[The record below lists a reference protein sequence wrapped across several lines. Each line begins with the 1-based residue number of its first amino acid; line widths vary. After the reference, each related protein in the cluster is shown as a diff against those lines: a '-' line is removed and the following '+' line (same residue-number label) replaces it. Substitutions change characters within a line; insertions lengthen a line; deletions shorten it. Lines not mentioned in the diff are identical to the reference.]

1 MNLLAL
7 FFFLFKSDKAEEN
20 NVLTVPN
27 KHKQVGKLFFPE
39 VEVLLRKTLDKT
51 VLLQRHFY
59 SNSRKKTV
67 IAEKTTFNTSI
78 PE

>member
-20 NVLTVPN
+20 NVPN
-27 KHKQVGKLFFPE
+27 KHKQVGKLFFSE